1 MPHIPYSRRRRRRN
15 PISLSSGARTS
26 GAVYKRPR
34 KISACLNSCWL
45 LILQRLGFT
54 APFDLIFGYLALNYD
69 WWTSA
74 ATLTPWSRIFLSA
87 ALYAIFAGSSSQ
99 AIRALVTP
107 GLSSSKAPRTSRSVT
122 SYTATSDAKGSRPRF
137 FSKARDSGEPLPL
150 RPSSVPPIHARGL
163 FLGAARRPN
172 FDARCQSLRIMSL
185 LRPFGAVECLS

>member
-54 APFDLIFGYLALNYD
+54 APFDLIFNYSALNYD

-107 GLSSSKAPRTSRSVT
+107 GLSSSKAPRTSRSVA
-122 SYTATSDAKGSRPRF
+122 SYTAPSDAKGSRR
-137 FSKARDSGEPLPL
+137 A
-150 RPSSVPPIHARGL
+150 SS
-163 FLGAARRPN
+163 ARRGIAGSP
-172 FDARCQSLRIMSL
+172 FRCVLPQ
-185 LRPFGAVECLS
+185 FHLSMHADCSWGRRGDRTSTRGVNP